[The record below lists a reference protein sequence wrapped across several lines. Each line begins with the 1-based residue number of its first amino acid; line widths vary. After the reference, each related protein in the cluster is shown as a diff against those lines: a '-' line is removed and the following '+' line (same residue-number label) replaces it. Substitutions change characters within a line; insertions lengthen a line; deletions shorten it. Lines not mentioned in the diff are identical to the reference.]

1 MSFIRIKICMGKLQF
16 LHQPRL
22 QGAARFHS
30 VSALEE
36 YKFTCIVSV
45 VETVLFNLFV
55 WYISRNFMYKCHNCT
70 DSCSDGIHTT
80 I

>member
-36 YKFTCIVSV
+36 YKYACIVSV
-45 VETVLFNLFV
+45 VETVLFNLF
-55 WYISRNFMYKCHNCT
+55 I
-70 DSCSDGIHTT
+70 
-80 I
+80 

>member
-30 VSALEE
+30 VSAALVE
-36 YKFTCIVSV
+36 YKYACIVSV

-55 WYISRNFMYKCHNCT
+55 
-70 DSCSDGIHTT
+70 
-80 I
+80 

>member
-1 MSFIRIKICMGKLQF
+1 MYEHGKSMSFIRIKICMGKLQF

-30 VSALEE
+30 VSAALVE
-36 YKFTCIVSV
+36 YKYACIVSV

-55 WYISRNFMYKCHNCT
+55 
-70 DSCSDGIHTT
+70 
-80 I
+80 